1 MTKKIKLLN
10 SLLKAKTKESLDPS
24 VKHGKQQPMLPGVD
38 NKSQQFIGMSLGATM
53 QIGDQN
59 QYLRLDVWN
68 SRWVD
73 DSELEEGKAMLAKEL
88 IEELQARTVQCKK
101 ELSKRS

>member
-1 MTKKIKLLN
+1 MPKKTIN
-10 SLLKAKTKESLDPS
+10 QLLKAKDKKSLDPS
-24 VKHGKQQPMLPGVD
+24 VKHGKQQPLMMGSD
-38 NKSQQFIGMSLGATM
+38 NKPMQFIGMSLGATI
-53 QIGDQN
+53 QVDEYSN

-73 DSELEEGKAMLAKEL
+73 SKNIEKEKSLLTKEL
-88 IEELQARTVQCKK
+88 IEELQVRTKQCKK